1 MGDMISRKVRGP
13 SKHAINRWVAALMPL
28 VMMGLVGYATWV
40 LVVLIC
46 SRFPILFLWVESR
59 LGLGAN

>member
-1 MGDMISRKVRGP
+1 MGDMMSGKVRGP

-46 SRFPILFLWVESR
+46 SRFPILFL
-59 LGLGAN
+59 

>member
-1 MGDMISRKVRGP
+1 MGDIISGKVRGP
-13 SKHAINRWVAALMPL
+13 SKHAVNRWVAGLMPL

-46 SRFPILFLWVESR
+46 SQFPIYRSSILSSILRVC
-59 LGLGAN
+59 